1 MMDKET
7 ITVVSGLPRSG
18 TSMMMKML
26 QAGGLEPLTDH
37 VRKADEDNPG
47 GYFEFERVKK
57 VKEDATWL
65 AAARGRAVKVISRLL
80 YDLPA
85 DYQYKVI
92 FMQRDMAEVLASQKA
107 MLVRRGQEGD
117 PVDDAEMAQVF
128 AKHLVEL
135 ETWLGTQKHFQ
146 VLYVD
151 YNQALKT
158 PLDTGCKVERF
169 LGLGLEVV
177 RMAEV
182 VDENLHRQRRG

>member
-151 YNQALKT
+151 YNQALKN

-169 LGLGLEVV
+169 LGLGLEVA